1 MEKINVITRTSN
13 RPNGFDRNYHSIKS
27 QTYKNINHIVIYDN
41 PDDYTNYV
49 SKYDGITVY
58 GVDRQKLIDNYK
70 GPIFYNKMFW
80 PSYHNLYFNPVL
92 QTIDEGW
99 VIFLDDDDFFTDET
113 TVEKIVNNLQD
124 EDTMYIWKM
133 IVGSMT
139 VIPRQDAYTTKK
151 FSLGNIGGSC
161 FTVHSKW
168 AKKCEWD
175 GFKCGDFRYIQSLD
189 KIVPNKEWIDEIFI
203 VVPQS
208 GFGKR
213 VDNSS
218 EY

>member
-58 GVDRQKLIDNYK
+58 GVDRQKLIDDYK

-92 QTIDEGW
+92 KTIEQGW
-99 VIFLDDDDFFTDET
+99 IIFLDDDDLFFDENS
-113 TVEKIVNNLQD
+113 VQKIIDELKN
-124 EDTMYIWKM
+124 EDTLYIWKM
-133 IVGSMT
+133 LSAGHT
-139 VIPRQDAYTTKK
+139 VIPRQITFTMKK
-151 FSLGNIGGSC
+151 LELGNIGS
-161 FTVHSKW
+161 
-168 AKKCEWD
+168 
-175 GFKCGDFRYIQSLD
+175 
-189 KIVPNKEWIDEIFI
+189 N
-203 VVPQS
+203 
-208 GFGKR
+208 
-213 VDNSS
+213 
-218 EY
+218 